1 MSIQKIDE
9 EVSVANINGD
19 YKTIIGNYEIIN
31 KTLVM
36 AENSKIED
44 FIKSFSNC
52 YSKDE
57 IKSFISTLYDE
68 KLLVGGETVI
78 DKTNGKDAMI
88 LYCGK
93 LYESLREPLTKVM
106 NVLYEFPIKEY
117 DCNKDYTCNV
127 VIVVVSGSRWKEIL
141 ELNKNL
147 YSGKIP
153 YLFCYYD
160 GDSIVLGPLIIPWKT
175 VCLECIATHHM
186 KVLSS
191 STKKDIS
198 IRNFKEL
205 NFSYDIDAE
214 SFNNLEYYAIAHKIV
229 ATVNKLGIPGSVH
242 NLIGTEYKYNPG
254 QVDRC
259 KTRKY
264 TPISSCDCCH
274 AFNKKYRNIK
284 NISDLSGSV
293 EEKCNNDD
301 KKIKYFTAG
310 LRSLSKNDT
319 KKFLQNALFRAGL
332 NIDIRI
338 NQNNPFSEIIPV
350 YDSYLEEIHE
360 NPLGFVLEKQVSH
373 GKGINREQAYF
384 SAGFEIFER
393 ISSRYFGEKEIISA
407 KPKDVEKIAIDL
419 KTLTKNIHNTNTPLD
434 VFDKE
439 KYVDWVWGESIIT
452 GEKRLV
458 PASMVF
464 FSNVVFEGNFFPLSS
479 SGLAAGGTLD
489 DAILQGL
496 FELIEHDA
504 WIMGQSIP
512 RKLPLLDFSSSAN
525 TKLLDKISLIN
536 EAGYEIVTRDYT
548 NDIGIPV
555 FRTWIVN
562 SKNYNKYATNG
573 FGASL
578 DPEIALERSVTEA
591 VQSAN
596 DEDLVDIEIYG
607 KSNANYL
614 SSDPSSVYNLNYF
627 INKDI
632 IKNRDEKVNKFE
644 KYRIKNY
651 GNVKEVLKATKSIL
665 QSKIKDLDLIY
676 VNLTRE
682 KIGIP
687 VVRVLAIGD
696 LQTVG
701 LPMLSVSPRTFNF
714 GNIEKSH
721 EESLRY
727 EDLYMGIYPH

>member
-1 MSIQKIDE
+1 MSKVWRYGDHVDTDVIIPARYLNIADFDELAEHAMEDIDTTFAPN
-9 EVSVANINGD
+9 VQPGD
-19 YKTIIGNYEIIN
+19 Y
-31 KTLVM
+31 VV
-36 AENSKIED
+36 A
-44 FIKSFSNC
+44 
-52 YSKDE
+52 
-57 IKSFISTLYDE
+57 
-68 KLLVGGETVI
+68 
-78 DKTNGKDAMI
+78 GKNFG
-88 LYCGK
+88 CG
-93 LYESLREPLTKVM
+93 SSREHAP
-106 NVLYEFPIKEY
+106 
-117 DCNKDYTCNV
+117 V
-127 VIVVVSGSRWKEIL
+127 VIKVKGVKCI
-141 ELNKNL
+141 
-147 YSGKIP
+147 IA
-153 YLFCYYD
+153 
-160 GDSIVLGPLIIPWKT
+160 DSFARI
-175 VCLECIATHHM
+175 
-186 KVLSS
+186 
-191 STKKDIS
+191 
-198 IRNFKEL
+198 F
-205 NFSYDIDAE
+205 
-214 SFNNLEYYAIAHKIV
+214 
-229 ATVNKLGIPGSVH
+229 
-242 NLIGTEYKYNPG
+242 
-254 QVDRC
+254 
-259 KTRKY
+259 
-264 TPISSCDCCH
+264 
-274 AFNKKYRNIK
+274 YRNAI
-284 NISDLSGSV
+284 NI
-293 EEKCNNDD
+293 
-301 KKIKYFTAG
+301 G
-310 LRSLSKNDT
+310 L
-319 KKFLQNALFRAGL
+319 
-332 NIDIRI
+332 
-338 NQNNPFSEIIPV
+338 P
-350 YDSYLEEIHE
+350 
-360 NPLGFVLEKQVSH
+360 VLEI
-373 GKGINREQAYF
+373 G
-384 SAGFEIFER
+384 
-393 ISSRYFGEKEIISA
+393 
-407 KPKDVEKIAIDL
+407 KDVEKIAIDL

-632 IKNRDEKVNKFE
+632 RKNRDEKVNKFE